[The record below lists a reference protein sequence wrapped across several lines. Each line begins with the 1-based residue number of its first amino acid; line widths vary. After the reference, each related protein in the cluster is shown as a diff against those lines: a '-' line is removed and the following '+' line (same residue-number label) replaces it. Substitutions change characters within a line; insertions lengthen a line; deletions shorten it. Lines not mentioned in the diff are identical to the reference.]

1 MRRHLATALSCL
13 VLTGLAAVQA
23 PAVSAAEAPKKAAQ
37 PDYFELQPIGFPVL
51 SKGELVNYVFI
62 SFRLILK
69 PGQDAAKLR
78 EREPY
83 LRDALVREGSRT
95 PFNPPDNMVKL
106 DDKRLQAA
114 AMAASLSTYGP
125 GVVTSVQILTE
136 TPQRR
141 TGLPGR

>member
-1 MRRHLATALSCL
+1 MRRRLAIALSCL
-13 VLTGLAAVQA
+13 VAVQA
-23 PAVSAAEAPKKAAQ
+23 VAQAGSVSAAEPPKKPAQ
-37 PDYFELQPIGFPVL
+37 PDYFDLQPIGFPVI
-51 SKGELVNYVFI
+51 SKGALVNYVFV
-62 SFRLILK
+62 SFRLMLK

-83 LRDALVREGSRT
+83 LRDDLVRQGSRA
-95 PFNPPDNMVKL
+95 PFNAPDNLVHL
-106 DDKRLQAA
+106 DDGRLKNAA
-114 AMAASLSTYGP
+114 LASSRQFFGP